1 MLFNSRYDQSFAD
14 VEADAKATPIGHSAA
29 SQKVKRSADLLLSV
43 ILVVPVGLLLGVV
56 ILAVMIFDRQPVFYL
71 QTRVGRRGQPFRC
84 IKVRTMRLDA
94 DARLEQILAEDPAAA
109 RQWREHQK
117 LSHDPRVT
125 PIGRFLRKTSL
136 DELPQL
142 LNVFRGEMSL
152 VGPRPII
159 ADEIDRYGADIAY
172 YMAVRPGVTGLWQVS
187 GRSRTSYARRVA
199 LDREYV
205 ENQSLAKDFSI
216 LFRTVRVVLT
226 GEGSA

>member
-1 MLFNSRYDQSFAD
+1 
-14 VEADAKATPIGHSAA
+14 
-29 SQKVKRSADLLLSV
+29 
-43 ILVVPVGLLLGVV
+43 
-56 ILAVMIFDRQPVFYL
+56 
-71 QTRVGRRGQPFRC
+71 
-84 IKVRTMRLDA
+84 
-94 DARLEQILAEDPAAA
+94 
-109 RQWREHQK
+109 
-117 LSHDPRVT
+117 
-125 PIGRFLRKTSL
+125 
-136 DELPQL
+136 
-142 LNVFRGEMSL
+142 MSL